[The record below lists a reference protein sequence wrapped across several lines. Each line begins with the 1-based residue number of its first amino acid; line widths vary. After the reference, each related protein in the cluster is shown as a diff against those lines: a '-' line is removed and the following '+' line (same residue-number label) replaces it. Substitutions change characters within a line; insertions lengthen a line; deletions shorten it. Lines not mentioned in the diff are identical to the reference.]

1 MNTFDIALRRLPQEV
16 QKMIMDK
23 KLNDVLMYFM
33 EHEVQDYYLMRY
45 LSNIAHLK
53 DEVEYHEM
61 VANIYHFHFNYEVDA
76 YEAAYYHYWR
86 SLELTSFNDI
96 ELLEEFLQILDEPDF
111 DIIEAENI
119 EYIKNQIRLLKR

>member
-45 LSNIAHLK
+45 FRILHILK
-53 DEVEYHEM
+53 M
-61 VANIYHFHFNYEVDA
+61 
-76 YEAAYYHYWR
+76 
-86 SLELTSFNDI
+86 
-96 ELLEEFLQILDEPDF
+96 
-111 DIIEAENI
+111 
-119 EYIKNQIRLLKR
+119 K